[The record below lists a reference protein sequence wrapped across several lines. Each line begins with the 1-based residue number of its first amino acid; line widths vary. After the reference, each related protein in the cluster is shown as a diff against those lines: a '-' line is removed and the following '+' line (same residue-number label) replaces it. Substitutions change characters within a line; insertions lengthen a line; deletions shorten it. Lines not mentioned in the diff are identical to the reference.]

1 MLEGKNCLY
10 RKANIGGS
18 GKGGFIGTGDGGD
31 ALVCVGTT
39 SVCGEDHGDVR
50 GGGGDRGHDGDGAL
64 GGGRGT
70 GGV

>member
-18 GKGGFIGTGDGGD
+18 GSGGFVGTGHGGD
-31 ALVCVGTT
+31 VLVCVGTI
-39 SVCGEDHGDVR
+39 SVCGGYHGNVR
-50 GGGGDRGHDGDGAL
+50 GGGGDRGHDGAGAL